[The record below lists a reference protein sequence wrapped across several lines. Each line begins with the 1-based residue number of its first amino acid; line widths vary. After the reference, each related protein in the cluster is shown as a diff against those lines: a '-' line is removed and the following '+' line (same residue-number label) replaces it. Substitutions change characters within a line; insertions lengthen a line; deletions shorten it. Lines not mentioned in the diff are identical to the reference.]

1 MPGGEAGLFSPYH
14 PHNRRDS
21 RGGDRLSES
30 AAWGR
35 TMSRETLFL
44 QQLPVIERVIG
55 WVCGRQGLRGA
66 DAEDFASTVKLRLI
80 ENDYEVLAKYQ
91 GRSHLKTYLT
101 SVITRC
107 YLDFQDQRFGK
118 WRTSAAAGRE
128 GALAVRL
135 ERLVYRDGLSFDEAC
150 GVLESDPQLG
160 KTRDE
165 LHAIFV
171 SLPQRTSRRSKAEQ
185 LQPAPTDRADE
196 PLERSARQELADRA
210 FATVR
215 CSLSRQPA
223 RDRVL
228 WRLVYQSRLSVADA
242 ARALRADQK
251 ALYRRLEKIL
261 EQLRADLAEQG
272 IGPEQ
277 AQELLG
283 SLDWEAALDAG
294 PDDLRIPEECQLRPS
309 KDLDGPTGGKVKK

>member
-1 MPGGEAGLFSPYH
+1 MPGGEAGVFSPYH

-21 RGGDRLSES
+21 RGGNRPSAL
-30 AAWGR
+30 AAWGHS
-35 TMSRETLFL
+35 MSREALFL
-44 QQLPVIERVIG
+44 QQLPVIERVTG

-80 ENDYEVLAKYQ
+80 ENDYEVLARYE
-91 GRSHLKTYLT
+91 GRSTLKTYLT
-101 SVITRC
+101 SVISRF

-128 GALAVRL
+128 GPLAVRL
-135 ERLVYRDGLSFDEAC
+135 ERLVYRDGLSFDAAC
-150 GVLESDPQLG
+150 GVLDGDPKLG

-171 SLPQRTSRRSKAEQ
+171 KMPQRTSRRSKAEQ
-185 LQPAPTDRADE
+185 LQPAPMDRADE
-196 PLERSARQELADRA
+196 PFERTQRQELADRV

-223 RDRVL
+223 RDRIL
-228 WRLVYQSRLSVADA
+228 WRLVYQSHLSVADA

-261 EQLRADLAEQG
+261 GQLRADLAEQG
-272 IGPEQ
+272 IGSEQ
-277 AQELLG
+277 AQDLLG
-283 SLDWEAALDAG
+283 TLDWEAALEAG
-294 PDDLRIPEECQLRPS
+294 AGDLRIPEECQVRPS
-309 KDLDGPTGGKVKK
+309 KDLDGPTDGKVEK